1 MLFTAIL
8 NSCSNG
14 IIDEK
19 LMNDSEKVQELD
31 EVEATELE
39 KYNTILNGIC
49 YSDEGIITGTM
60 YYFDDNN
67 VADGGALTRSGI
79 IDGDE
84 EGIRVEIRLAIP
96 PDFYPQKTDDEKSV
110 LLAKMISFYA
120 GPYGII
126 KGAIKDG
133 KGGVFYNPNRTYWGF
148 PFTMVHTDLK
158 YNSPMY
164 RTAFQLLRAFKK
176 KSEKACVTVIL
187 GGHIVKS
194 EKEFSDRFGEITK
207 SKQHI

>member
-1 MLFTAIL
+1 MKKKMWSMLVLFTAIL

-67 VADGGALTRSGI
+67 VADGGALTFNT
-79 IDGDE
+79 
-84 EGIRVEIRLAIP
+84 L
-96 PDFYPQKTDDEKSV
+96 
-110 LLAKMISFYA
+110 
-120 GPYGII
+120 
-126 KGAIKDG
+126 
-133 KGGVFYNPNRTYWGF
+133 
-148 PFTMVHTDLK
+148 
-158 YNSPMY
+158 
-164 RTAFQLLRAFKK
+164 
-176 KSEKACVTVIL
+176 
-187 GGHIVKS
+187 
-194 EKEFSDRFGEITK
+194 
-207 SKQHI
+207 